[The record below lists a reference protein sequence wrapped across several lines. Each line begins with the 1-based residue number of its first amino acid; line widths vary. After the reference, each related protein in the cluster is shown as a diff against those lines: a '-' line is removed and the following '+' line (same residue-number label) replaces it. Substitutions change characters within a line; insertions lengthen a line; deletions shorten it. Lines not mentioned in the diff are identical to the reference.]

1 MWSKSITYNMGEN
14 LQCWKGP
21 QFKQF
26 LQFLLAVTISS
37 NLQSQ
42 QHATSHKLHQLVTSL
57 QTLTER
63 HTEVEE
69 LPPSTSGMQEHVHM
83 QHELQLLIAIYIL
96 SHTLIPLNTCAN
108 LYPICS

>member
-1 MWSKSITYNMGEN
+1 MWSKSITYTGEN

-37 NLQSQ
+37 KLQSQ

-63 HTEVEE
+63 RKEVEE
-69 LPPSTSGMQEHVHM
+69 LPPSTSGMQEHIHSSM
-83 QHELQLLIAIYIL
+83 SCSLLSTYY
-96 SHTLIPLNTCAN
+96 HTL
-108 LYPICS
+108 